1 MTRDSYVKRAV
12 SIHGGKYRYDRV
24 PIEFKATDKIEIFCN
39 DCKEYFTCTAR
50 NHTNSK
56 SGCPRCGRKKA
67 NSKISSTFSHFIE
80 LANKTHGDKFDY
92 FEKDFKNMS
101 TKTIIRCKEC
111 GNTFYQ
117 KPSMHVIGNG
127 CPICNQFPRKMKNEE
142 FISRL
147 SNEHPNLECL
157 SAYIGDKEYITVR
170 CKIHNH
176 TFRTKPNWLHQ
187 GHGCPI
193 CKSSLLETFVRNKLT
208 DLGISFTEQKKFEWL
223 GLKSLD
229 FFIPSLMVGI
239 ECQGVQHFKPI
250 ELFGGET
257 AFKRCISRDIDKKMK
272 CEENG
277 VSILYVTEN
286 MELNDIN
293 NCHVGNIYTELN
305 TISKHNLNG
314 KLTEI
319 KKHIEKLNQ
328 HKLK

>member
-12 SIHGGKYRYDRV
+12 SIHGDKYGYDRV

-67 NSKISSTFSHFIE
+67 NSKISSTFFHFIE
-80 LANKTHGDKFDY
+80 LASKTHGDKFDY
-92 FEKDFKNMS
+92 FENDFKNMS

-111 GNTFYQ
+111 GNIFYQ

-127 CPICNQFPRKMKNEE
+127 CPICNPFPSKMKNKE
-142 FISRL
+142 FIIRL

-157 SAYIGDKEYITVR
+157 SDYIGDKEYITVR
-170 CKIHNH
+170 CKTHNH

-208 DLGISFTEQKKFEWL
+208 DLGISFTEQKRFKWL

-257 AFKRCISRDIDKKMK
+257 AFKRCISRDIEKKMK

-277 VSILYVTEN
+277 ISILYVTDN
-286 MELNDIN
+286 MELNDIS

-305 TISKHNLNG
+305 TISKHNLND

-319 KKHIEKLNQ
+319 KKHIEKLN
-328 HKLK
+328 

>member
-1 MTRDSYVKRAV
+1 
-12 SIHGGKYRYDRV
+12 
-24 PIEFKATDKIEIFCN
+24 
-39 DCKEYFTCTAR
+39 
-50 NHTNSK
+50 
-56 SGCPRCGRKKA
+56 
-67 NSKISSTFSHFIE
+67 
-80 LANKTHGDKFDY
+80 
-92 FEKDFKNMS
+92 MS
-101 TKTIIRCKEC
+101 TKTSIRCKEC
-111 GNTFYQ
+111 GNIFYQ

-127 CPICNQFPRKMKNEE
+127 CPICNQFPNKMKNDE
-142 FISRL
+142 FIIRL

-157 SAYIGDKEYITVR
+157 SEYIGDKKYITVR

-229 FFIPSLMVGI
+229 FFIPSINTAI

-250 ELFGGET
+250 EFFGGET
-257 AFKRCISRDIDKKMK
+257 AFKSCISRDIDKKMK

-305 TISKHNLNG
+305 TISKHSLKD

-319 KKHIEKLNQ
+319 KKHIEKLN
-328 HKLK
+328 